1 MARKFLTN
9 IDLNLSEL
17 QNAVVQ
23 NLASDPSTGNTD
35 GRIYYN
41 TASDELRVY
50 ADGAWS
56 VVGAISNVVGT
67 ADEITVSVVDGVATL
82 SLPAA
87 INANT
92 TGSAASLT
100 TARAIQLSGDVTG
113 TADFDGTA
121 SINVSTTIA
130 ANSVALGTDT
140 TGSYVA
146 TATAGTGI
154 GVSGS
159 GGETAGVTISNT
171 GVTAVAGTANQITAS
186 GATGSVT
193 LSIPSAVIFPGT
205 VTLNADPT
213 QSLEATTKQYVDS
226 VASGLDVKE
235 SVRAATTANITL
247 SGTQTIDA
255 IAVIVGDRVLVK
267 DQSSAEENGIYVV
280 SATGW
285 SRSPDANSAT
295 NITPGMF
302 TFIESGTV
310 NSDTGWVLSTDGTIV
325 VGTTTL
331 AFAQFSGAGT
341 YTAGTGLTLTGSEF
355 SLTDTY
361 TKKVSANVGNGSL
374 TSIPVTHSLGTKD
387 VVVNVYDNSTDE
399 TVETDVVRTSTSVVT
414 VSFSSAPTTNQY
426 RVVVIG

>member
-1 MARKFLTN
+1 MARKFLTS

-17 QNAVVQ
+17 QNAVIQ

-56 VVGAISNVVGT
+56 AVGAISSVAGT

-82 SLPAA
+82 SLPPA

-100 TARAIQLSGDVTG
+100 TARTIQLSGDVTG
-113 TADFDGTA
+113 TVDFDGTA
-121 SINVSTTIA
+121 SVNMSTTIS

-140 TGSYVA
+140 SGSYIA
-146 TATAGTGI
+146 TATAGSGI
-154 GVSGS
+154 DIVGS
-159 GGETAGVTISNT
+159 GGESAGITISNT

-193 LSIPSAVIFPGT
+193 LSMPSAVIFPGT

-213 QSLEATTKQYVDS
+213 QSLGAATKQYVDS

>member
-1 MARKFLTN
+1 MARKFLTS

-17 QNAVVQ
+17 QNAVIQ

-56 VVGAISNVVGT
+56 AVGAISSVAGT

-82 SLPAA
+82 SLPPA

-100 TARAIQLSGDVTG
+100 TARTIQLSGDVTG
-113 TADFDGTA
+113 TVDFDGTA
-121 SINVSTTIA
+121 SVNMSTTIS

-140 TGSYVA
+140 SGSYIA
-146 TATAGTGI
+146 TATAGSGI
-154 GVSGS
+154 DIVGS
-159 GGETAGVTISNT
+159 GGESAGITISNT

-193 LSIPSAVIFPGT
+193 LSMPSAVIFPGT

-213 QSLEATTKQYVDS
+213 QSLGAATKQYVDS

-235 SVRAATTANITL
+235 SVRVATTANITL
-247 SGTQTIDA
+247 SATQTIDA
-255 IAVIVGDRVLVK
+255 VSVIVGDRVLVK
-267 DQSSAEENGIYVV
+267 DQSSASENGIYIV
-280 SATGW
+280 SETGW
-285 SRSPDANSAT
+285 SRSTDANSAT
-295 NITPGMF
+295 NVSHGMF
-302 TFIESGTV
+302 AFIESGTV

>member
-9 IDLNLSEL
+9 VDLNLSEL

-23 NLASDPSTGNTD
+23 NLASDPNTGNTD

-41 TASDELRVY
+41 TVSNELRVY
-50 ADGAWS
+50 ANGAWS

-67 ADEITVSVVDGVATL
+67 ADEIIVSVVDGIATL

-121 SINVSTTIA
+121 AINVLTTIA

-159 GGETAGVTISNT
+159 GGEAAGITISNT
-171 GVTAVAGTANQITAS
+171 GVTNIAGTANQITAS
-186 GATGSVT
+186 ASTGSVT

-213 QSLEATTKQYVDS
+213 QSLQAATKQYVDS
-226 VASGLDVKE
+226 VASGLDVKQ
-235 SVRAATTANITL
+235 SVTVATTANITL
-247 SGTQTIDA
+247 SGTQTIDGV
-255 IAVIVGDRVLVK
+255 AVIVGNRVLVK
-267 DQSSAEENGIYVV
+267 NQSAPAENGIYVV
-280 SATGW
+280 SESAW
-285 SRSPDANSAT
+285 SRSSDADSAT
-295 NITPGMF
+295 NITSGMF
-302 TFIESGTV
+302 TFVESGIV
-310 NSDTGWVLSTDGTIV
+310 NSDTGWALSTDGTVV
-325 VGTTTL
+325 VGTTSL
-331 AFAQFSGAGT
+331 VFAQFSGAGA

-361 TKKVSANVGNGSL
+361 TKKVSVSVGDGSL
-374 TSIPVTHSLGTKD
+374 TSIPVTHNLGTRD
-387 VVVNVYDNSTDE
+387 VVVNVYDNATYD
-399 TVETDVVRTSTSVVT
+399 TVEVDVVRTNTNIVT
-414 VSFSSAPTTNQY
+414 VSFSSAPANNAY

>member
-1 MARKFLTN
+1 MARKFLTS

-17 QNAVVQ
+17 QNAVIQ

-56 VVGAISNVVGT
+56 SVGAISSVVGT

-82 SLPAA
+82 SLPPV

-100 TARAIQLSGDVTG
+100 TARTIQLSGDVTG
-113 TADFDGTA
+113 TVDFDGTA
-121 SINVSTTIA
+121 AINMSTTIS

-140 TGSYVA
+140 SGSYIA
-146 TATAGTGI
+146 TATAGSGI
-154 GVSGS
+154 DIVGS
-159 GGETAGVTISNT
+159 GGESAGITISNT

-193 LSIPSAVIFPGT
+193 LSMPSAVIFPGT

-213 QSLEATTKQYVDS
+213 QSLGAATKQYVDS

-235 SVRAATTANITL
+235 SVRVATTANITL
-247 SGTQTIDA
+247 SATQTIDA
-255 IAVIVGDRVLVK
+255 VSVIVGDRVLVK
-267 DQSSAEENGIYVV
+267 DQSSASENGIYIV
-280 SATGW
+280 SETGW
-285 SRSPDANSAT
+285 NRSTDANSAT
-295 NITPGMF
+295 NVSPGMF
-302 TFIESGTV
+302 AFVESGTV
-310 NSDTGWVLSTDGTIV
+310 NSDTGWALSTDGTVV
-325 VGTTTL
+325 VGTTSL
-331 AFAQFSGAGT
+331 VFAQFSGAGT
-341 YTAGTGLTLTGSEF
+341 YTAGTGITLSGSEF
-355 SLTDTY
+355 SLTETY
-361 TKKVSANVGNGSL
+361 TKKVSLNVGNGYL

-387 VVVNVYDNSTDE
+387 VIVNVYDNFTDE
-399 TVETDVVRTSTSVVT
+399 TVETDVVRTSTEVVT
-414 VSFSSAPTTNQY
+414 ISFSLAPTTNQY
-426 RVVVIG
+426 KVVVIG

>member
-35 GRIYYN
+35 GRVYYN
-41 TASDELRVY
+41 TVSDELRVY
-50 ADGAWS
+50 AAGAWS

-67 ADEITVSVVDGVATL
+67 ADEISVSVVDGVATL
-82 SLPAA
+82 SLPAT

-100 TARAIQLSGDVTG
+100 TAKAIQLSGDVTG
-113 TADFDGTA
+113 TADFDGSAAININTA
-121 SINVSTTIA
+121 IA
-130 ANSVALGTDT
+130 ANSVTLGTDT

-146 TATAGTGI
+146 DLTAGTGI
-154 GVSGS
+154 SVSG
-159 GGETAGVTISNT
+159 GGSETANITVANT

-186 GATGSVT
+186 GSTGSVT
-193 LSIPSAVIFPGT
+193 FSIPSSFIFPGT

-213 QSLEATTKQYVDS
+213 QSLQAATKQYVDS
-226 VASGLDVKE
+226 VASGLDIKE
-235 SVRAATTANITL
+235 SVIVATTANITL
-247 SGTQTIDA
+247 SGTQTIDGV
-255 IAVIVGDRVLVK
+255 AVVVGNRVLVK
-267 DQSSAEENGIYVV
+267 DQSAPAENGIYVV
-280 SATGW
+280 AASGW
-285 SRSPDANSAT
+285 SRSSDADSAT

-302 TFIESGTV
+302 TFVESGTV
-310 NSDTGWVLSTDGTIV
+310 NSDTGWALSTDGTIV
-325 VGTTTL
+325 VGTTSL
-331 AFAQFSGAGT
+331 SFAQFSGAGT

-361 TKKVSANVGNGSL
+361 TKKVSASVGNGSL

-387 VVVNVYDNSTDE
+387 VVVNIYDNSTDE
-399 TVETDVVRTSTSVVT
+399 TVEADVVRTSTSVVT
-414 VSFSSAPTTNQY
+414 VSFSTAPTTNQY